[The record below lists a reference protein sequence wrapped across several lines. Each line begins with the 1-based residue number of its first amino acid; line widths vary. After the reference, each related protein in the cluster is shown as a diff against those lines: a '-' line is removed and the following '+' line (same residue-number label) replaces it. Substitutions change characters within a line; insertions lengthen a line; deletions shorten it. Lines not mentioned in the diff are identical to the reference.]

1 MAGRRNENRF
11 RHFSLLLF
19 RWSSHTL
26 SPTPTFISTCNMS
39 APTNTKPSFLS
50 RIGAQARRVFHPRL
64 SSHWGLATAADDDN
78 ELTNRTPTAPTPM
91 SSPPA
96 WARAAPPFTPL
107 RAARPASP
115 VLTHTPLT
123 LSSLGSSSSTLSEW
137 LEQYYHDQ
145 DNALRTP
152 SGDNGDRILVK
163 QPSDNVFESVVEAS
177 ETLPPSPKSTS
188 HHLLASS
195 PRIYDDDD
203 DDMDVTQDLEDHQM
217 RSPPRSSRS
226 PSPTS
231 SVRGLPP
238 SSPRGHDDDE
248 DADNMDIAVLEVPAE
263 QDAAAVDEN
272 MLDLAPAPAAP
283 VAALPFALLEHPLA
297 DQDNARGWFV
307 VNNPTSPHASTT
319 SSKTPSS
326 AFSPS
331 DGLAPATLASVPSPA
346 LPAPAAIFP
355 APARAPSASRAS
367 RPSRPHLP
375 LPAPVIGKRAHHD
388 SDDEERV
395 TKKMKAPPT
404 PSATQPATQK
414 LTKMERRAAF
424 HVSKSAAAARAIHLA
439 DDVAPATEHMEVD
452 EGAVAAPDTFD
463 RDWTSGTPIANVAP
477 AAVAAFFKRTTDI
490 SRIVVDWEDSL
501 CVSVRTQWSGK
512 GRFNQCVPDV
522 LRHLNTM
529 TTVLVLGD
537 TVPDQHL
544 DALEAATELDAEVL
558 IIRVSGKDD
567 APLLKRKSTLLALR
581 SLRQVFFVSVGCGK
595 GTRHSVPWEDAHH
608 LMDVVIR
615 TERKPDVDHN
625 NICIVGA
632 GNHQKELR
640 DVGFSL

>member
-26 SPTPTFISTCNMS
+26 SPTPTFIPTCNMS

-64 SSHWGLATAADDDN
+64 SSHWGLATAADDDS
-78 ELTNRTPTAPTPM
+78 ELSNRTPTAPTPM

-115 VLTHTPLT
+115 VLTCTPLT
-123 LSSLGSSSSTLSEW
+123 LSSLGSSSNTLSEW
-137 LEQYYHDQ
+137 LERYYSDQ

-152 SGDNGDRILVK
+152 SGDNGDSILVK
-163 QPSDNVFESVVEAS
+163 QPSDDVVES
-177 ETLPPSPKSTS
+177 GVGTSYTLPPFPKSTS

-195 PRIYDDDD
+195 PRIYDDDDD

-297 DQDNARGWFV
+297 DQDNTRDWFV

-319 SSKTPSS
+319 SSTTPSS

-331 DGLAPATLASVPSPA
+331 DGLAPVTLASVPSPA
-346 LPAPAAIFP
+346 LPATLAAP
-355 APARAPSASRAS
+355 APAPSASRAS

-375 LPAPVIGKRAHHD
+375 LPVPVIGKRAHHD

-395 TKKMKAPPT
+395 TKKIKAPT
-404 PSATQPATQK
+404 PSATQPVTQK
-414 LTKMERRAAF
+414 PTKIERRAAF
-424 HVSKSAAAARAIHLA
+424 RVSKSAAAAHAIHLP
-439 DDVAPATEHMEVD
+439 DDVASTREHMEVD
-452 EGAVAAPDTFD
+452 DGAVAVPDSFD
-463 RDWTSGTPIANVAP
+463 RHWSSGTPIIDVDVDAFSAYIKRRTEVSQLLLEWTGSLYVNVL
-477 AAVAAFFKRTTDI
+477 
-490 SRIVVDWEDSL
+490 DSVNGERQFVR
-501 CVSVRTQWSGK
+501 CSPSVLSK
-512 GRFNQCVPDV
+512 LDV
-522 LRHLNTM
+522 RVKKLT
-529 TTVLVLGD
+529 LGD
-537 TVPDQHL
+537 TIPDDYL
-544 DALEAATELDAEVL
+544 DALEAANGLDAEEIVV
-558 IIRVSGKDD
+558 RVSGR
-567 APLLKRKSTLLALR
+567 ANTPLFQRTRRLLSLP
-581 SLRQVFFVSVGCGK
+581 SLRRIVFVSGDCSSH
-595 GTRHSVPWEDAHH
+595 TRHPVPWEYVER
-608 LMDVVIR
+608 VVGTVFK
-615 TERKPDVDHN
+615 TERKLAVDHTK
-625 NICIVGA
+625 IFVVGA
-632 GNHQKELR
+632 GNHEVELR
-640 DVGFSL
+640 SVCDF